1 MPEPDLSAAASPPAL
16 PAPRRVPLEEKVAV
30 LCMAALV
37 LITLLNVVTRYL
49 TDQSFAWTEEISI
62 VLMVVMTLAG
72 TAAAAARDAH
82 VRIEALYDGGSARRR
97 RALRLFSAGATA
109 LVFALLTVLFARMVA
124 DEIRWAETSM
134 GLGVP
139 RWWFT
144 AAVPLLTAAVALR
157 SLLWGLRV
165 WRQHRAPGDA
175 PST

>member
-1 MPEPDLSAAASPPAL
+1 MPEHDPPADAAGTRL
-16 PAPRRVPLEEKVAV
+16 PAPRRVALEEVVAV

-37 LITLLNVVTRYL
+37 VITLLNVVTRYL

-72 TAAAAARDAH
+72 AAAAAGRDAH
-82 VRIEALYDGGSARRR
+82 VRIEVLYDGGSARRR
-97 RALRLFSAGATA
+97 RALRLFSAGVTT
-109 LVFALLTVLFARMVA
+109 LVFVLLTVLFTRLVA
-124 DEIRWAETSM
+124 DEVRWAETSM

-144 AAVPLLTAAVALR
+144 AAAPVLTAAVAVR

-165 WRQHRAPGDA
+165 WRQRPAPD
-175 PST
+175 

>member
-1 MPEPDLSAAASPPAL
+1 MPDHEPTIAEAGSRPSQS
-16 PAPRRVPLEEKVAV
+16 RRTPFEEKVAV

-37 LITLLNVVTRYL
+37 VITLLNVVTRYL

-72 TAAAAARDAH
+72 AAGAMARDGH
-82 VRIEALYDGGSARRR
+82 IRIEAIYDSGSATRRR
-97 RALRLFSAGATA
+97 TLRLVSAAVTA
-109 LVFALLTVLFARMVA
+109 VVFALLTVLFVRMVA

-144 AAVPLLTAAVALR
+144 AAAPVLTAAVTLRALQV
-157 SLLWGLRV
+157 G
-165 WRQHRAPGDA
+165 WRAWRDREAR
-175 PST
+175 

>member
-1 MPEPDLSAAASPPAL
+1 MPEPDSSAADAGARL
-16 PAPRRVPLEEKVAV
+16 PAPRRVPFEEKVAV

-37 LITLLNVVTRYL
+37 VITLLNVVTRYL

-82 VRIEALYDGGSARRR
+82 VRIEVLYDGGNARRR
-97 RALRLFSAGATA
+97 RALRLFSAAVTT
-109 LVFALLTVLFARMVA
+109 LVFVLLTVLFVRLVA
-124 DEIRWAETSM
+124 DEVRWSETSM

-144 AAVPLLTAAVALR
+144 AAAPVLTAAVALR

-165 WRQHRAPGDA
+165 WRQHPD
-175 PST
+175 

>member
-1 MPEPDLSAAASPPAL
+1 VKPEHEL
-16 PAPRRVPLEEKVAV
+16 PVAEAGVRPSMSRRVPFEERVAV

-37 LITLLNVVTRYL
+37 VITLLNVVTRYL

-72 TAAAAARDAH
+72 AAGAMARDGH
-82 VRIEALYDGGSARRR
+82 IRIEALYDSGSAARR
-97 RALRLFSAGATA
+97 RALRLVSAAVSA
-109 LVFALLTVLFARMVA
+109 LVFLLLTVLFVRVVA

-144 AAVPLLTAAVALR
+144 AAAPVLTAAVTVRALV
-157 SLLWGLRV
+157 LGWRV
-165 WRQHRAPGDA
+165 WRER
-175 PST
+175 